1 MFRYIA
7 NNIIS
12 CLCLESYRKSTK
24 QELIQYVPI
33 DGSTASR
40 RTTGSAIEFT
50 AATMFS
56 YLFIKSL
63 KSLRKKNIK
72 KEEEAEQ
79 AKNKGDPQINCA
91 TGPSLSKIPQY
102 SFKI

>member
-1 MFRYIA
+1 
-7 NNIIS
+7 
-12 CLCLESYRKSTK
+12 
-24 QELIQYVPI
+24 
-33 DGSTASR
+33 
-40 RTTGSAIEFT
+40 
-50 AATMFS
+50 MFS

-63 KSLRKKNIK
+63 KSLRKKNQNIK